1 MRGPAT
7 IAIVLAAVLAA
18 GCGDQLGSA
27 AGPNVLRGGV
37 HYAGGPA
44 PGVDAEVNQPGTVR
58 LLRDGERVAEQKVD
72 QGQEF
77 SFSVQRGTYTLSVN
91 LGDFDCTREVP
102 VDRPEVDADILCQ
115 IK

>member
-1 MRGPAT
+1 M
-7 IAIVLAAVLAA
+7 LAAVLAA

-27 AGPNVLRGGV
+27 SGPNVLKGGYV
-37 HYAGGPA
+37 GEPEAA
-44 PGVDAEVNQPGTVR
+44 PGVNAEMNQPGTVR

-77 SFSVQRGTYTLSVN
+77 SFSVQRGLRRSVR
-91 LGDFDCTREVP
+91 LVP
-102 VDRPEVDADILCQ
+102 VALDAGGARLDPPEVDADILCQ